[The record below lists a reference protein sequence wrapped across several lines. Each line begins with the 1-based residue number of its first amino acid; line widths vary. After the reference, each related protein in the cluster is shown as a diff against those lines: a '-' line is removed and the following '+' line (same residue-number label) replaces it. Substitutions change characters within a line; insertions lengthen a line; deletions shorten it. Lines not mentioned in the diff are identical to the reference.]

1 MALPLL
7 TRKDRPSPDAM
18 TLTEHLGELRRRVII
33 MVIAFGIAAI
43 VATLFYNP
51 MLHFLKEPYCRANP
65 GINHVTGLPNCQLY
79 VTAPLDGLTLRIKMA
94 FFGGLVLAS
103 PVILWQIWRFI
114 TPGLRANEKRYIVPF
129 VLSSIVLFLLGCA
142 TAYWILPHALGFLKA
157 VGGSSL
163 SQIYNP
169 NQYLGLILLM
179 MVLFGLTFEFPV
191 VLVALQLAGAVTP
204 ARLLGWWRWAVIT
217 IFVVAGVFTP
227 SGDPVSMLALAVPL
241 TAFYFISILIG
252 KLLGR

>member
-1 MALPLL
+1 MAIPLL
-7 TRKDRPSPDAM
+7 TRKDRSSPDAM

-33 MVIAFGIAAI
+33 MVLAFCVAAT
-43 VATLFYNP
+43 VATVFYNQ
-51 MLHFLKEPYCRANP
+51 MLHFLQEPYCKVNP
-65 GINHVTGLPNCQLY
+65 GVNHITGVSNCQLY
-79 VTAPLDGLTLRIKMA
+79 VTGPLDGLALRIKMA
-94 FFGGLVLAS
+94 LFGGLVLAS

-114 TPGLRANEKRYIVPF
+114 TPGLRANERRYVVPF
-129 VLSSIVLFLLGCA
+129 VLSSVVLFLLGCL
-142 TAYWILPHALGFLKA
+142 TAYLIFPHALGFLKA

-169 NQYLGLILLM
+169 NQYLSLILLM
-179 MVLFGLTFEFPV
+179 MFLFGLTFEFPV
-191 VLVALQLAGAVTP
+191 VLVALQLAGVVTP

-227 SGDPVSMLALAVPL
+227 SGDPISMLALALPL
-241 TAFYFISILIG
+241 VIFYFVSILIG